1 MDHFRIGDVVS
12 FNTDDGNVITGIL
25 VRKNKKWL
33 PFIQVVA
40 ITGMSPPLR
49 LKIPK
54 QQFPL
59 E

>member
-25 VRKNKKWL
+25 VRKNKKMVT
-33 PFIQVVA
+33 IH
-40 ITGMSPPLR
+40 TGSGYNWNVPPLR